1 MKSPK
6 NTIRVLT
13 ALLIPATFAAC
24 GDDSTGPETEINGSV
39 SARMHDGSSSALMAR
54 AMTAQ
59 SFAGS
64 ASGQAQVQVY
74 SEAQGWVALG
84 SPVTSTV
91 QLQSSS
97 TTTLYSSASIPVG
110 TYTRVRLVMDGFN
123 ADVSAGA
130 TLGGLTLS
138 ADVRITMGGADG
150 MIEIEK
156 TVTPFTVSATSSTT
170 IDFDLNSEAWID
182 EESANAEAASDTEVE
197 SATTAVVTS

>member
-84 SPVTSTV
+84 SPVT
-91 QLQSSS
+91 
-97 TTTLYSSASIPVG
+97 TTLYSSASIPVG

-138 ADVRITMGGADG
+138 ADVRIIMGGADG